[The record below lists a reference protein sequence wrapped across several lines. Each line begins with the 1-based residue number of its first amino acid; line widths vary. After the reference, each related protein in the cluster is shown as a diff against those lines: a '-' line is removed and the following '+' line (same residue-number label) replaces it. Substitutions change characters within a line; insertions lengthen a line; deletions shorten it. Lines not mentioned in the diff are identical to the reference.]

1 MATRKKTAKKTAE
14 PIDISAKLAESLSER
29 SKPERHESHDAP
41 QTGDQV
47 TVGDRETVW
56 TVSSVSYSGRE
67 VNLSIPGTNLERF
80 RISVDDLNFVD
91 RAPRKPKEPPKPKM
105 DVNAI
110 RERIEE
116 AEHSLIEHLQ
126 GEIAALKKFLR
137 SKNFPDTEV
146 LDEFTKST
154 ETSWKEAVEAIEEKF
169 EEA

>member
-1 MATRKKTAKKTAE
+1 MATRKKTAKKMAE

-29 SKPERHESHDAP
+29 AKPERHESQDAP
-41 QTGDQV
+41 QTGDRV

-80 RISVDDLNFVD
+80 RVPVDDLNFVD

-116 AEHSLIEHLQ
+116 
-126 GEIAALKKFLR
+126 
-137 SKNFPDTEV
+137 TE
-146 LDEFTKST
+146 
-154 ETSWKEAVEAIEEKF
+154 
-169 EEA
+169 

>member
-14 PIDISAKLAESLSER
+14 PIDISAKLAESLSEK

-105 DVNAI
+105 DVKVI

-116 AEHSLIEHLQ
+116 TEHSLIDHLQ
-126 GEIAALKKFLR
+126 GEIAALKNFLR
-137 SKNFPDTEV
+137 SKDLNGVEV
-146 LDEFTKST
+146 LDEFTKSI
-154 ETSWKEAVEAIEEKF
+154 ETSWKGAVEAIEEKL
-169 EEA
+169 EED